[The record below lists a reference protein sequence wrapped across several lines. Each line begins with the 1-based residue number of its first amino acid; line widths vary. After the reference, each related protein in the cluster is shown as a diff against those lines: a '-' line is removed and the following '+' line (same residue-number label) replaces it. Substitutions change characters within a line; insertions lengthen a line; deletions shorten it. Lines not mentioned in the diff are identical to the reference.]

1 MSANKIDRSLLGDP
15 RALTR
20 FNQARPAEQEG
31 ERNARPAATTGEERG
46 GLQPAEK
53 LEISP
58 SARKLEQLR
67 DLLEAGRARLD
78 DEMPDRAA
86 KLETV
91 KQRLQSGVY
100 ASTEIRNQVA
110 GELTD
115 LMKGLDNLLE

>member
-15 RALTR
+15 MALTR
-20 FNQARPAEQEG
+20 FNQTRPAEQEG
-31 ERNARPAATTGEERG
+31 ERTGRLAASAGEERVAM
-46 GLQPAEK
+46 QPAEK

-58 SARKLEQLR
+58 SARKLAQMR

-100 ASTEIRNQVA
+100 DSKEIRHQVA
-110 GELTD
+110 GELTG
-115 LMKGLDNLLE
+115 LMRGLDTLLD